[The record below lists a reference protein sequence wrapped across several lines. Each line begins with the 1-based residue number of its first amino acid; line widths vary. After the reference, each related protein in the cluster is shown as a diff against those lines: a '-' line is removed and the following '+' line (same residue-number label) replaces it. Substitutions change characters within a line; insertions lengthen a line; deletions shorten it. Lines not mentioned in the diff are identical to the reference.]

1 MVVGCVMCVCYG
13 AADGV
18 LKLRV
23 PSRLPLA
30 ENLCLLSGTH
40 GFTEFLFLFLVRH
53 SARKTEHPI
62 KYNIGDAMIWGPN
75 TDHSTPHVAHQGVY
89 CVCVAFNI
97 GLRSNTKTSIDG
109 IWASPGISIF

>member
-1 MVVGCVMCVCYG
+1 VMVVGCVMCVMCVCYG

-40 GFTEFLFLFLVRH
+40 GLWL
-53 SARKTEHPI
+53 
-62 KYNIGDAMIWGPN
+62 
-75 TDHSTPHVAHQGVY
+75 
-89 CVCVAFNI
+89 
-97 GLRSNTKTSIDG
+97 G
-109 IWASPGISIF
+109 IY